1 MERPVFLRLDQA
13 LHSLIIADG
22 MGGQARGDLASR
34 TAVEALIAD
43 ATPLGS
49 VADCVK
55 AVRAANDRIYDVMQS
70 VPDSRGMG
78 TTIAGTVI
86 SESSLICFNVGD
98 SRVYRFIPPRLVRLS
113 RDDVPASEQNSIRA
127 THFITQCLG
136 GHDMPTPVEP
146 HVRAFSPLQPNEFL
160 MLCSDGLSD
169 LVTETDIAKTLENH
183 GGPLKVVHRL
193 FQLAMQAGGSDNIS
207 IIVARPVPQTSQS

>member
-1 MERPVFLRLDQA
+1 MEKPVFLRLDQA
-13 LHSLIIADG
+13 LHTLIIADG
-22 MGGQARGDLASR
+22 MGGQARGELASR
-34 TAVEALIAD
+34 TAVEAFTQD
-43 ATPLGS
+43 PTSLGN

-86 SESSLICFNVGD
+86 SGSSLICFNVGD

-113 RDDVPASEQNSIRA
+113 QDDVPASEQNSIRT

-136 GHDMPTPVEP
+136 GHDMPTPVQP
-146 HVRAFSPLQPNEFL
+146 HVRAFSPLEPNEFV

-169 LVTETDIAKTLENH
+169 LVTETDIAKTMEDH
-183 GGPLKVVHRL
+183 GGPLEVVHRL
-193 FQLAMQAGGSDNIS
+193 FQLAMQAGGFDNIS
-207 IIVARPVPQTSQS
+207 IIGARLCFP